1 MYEGEIVADVN
12 PKEITVEELG
22 LYMAGAKR
30 SVKNE
35 NKWKN
40 IWRGDGIVN
49 FSSSILAI
57 VCVDYYLDLLFCC
70 PAIRKGI
77 LWIYDDPS
85 GRIYRRNPGIGQM
98 FIWQPRSL

>member
-1 MYEGEIVADVN
+1 M
-12 PKEITVEELG
+12 K
-22 LYMAGAKR
+22 
-30 SVKNE
+30 

-57 VCVDYYLDLLFCC
+57 VCGLLFGFIILLSSN
-70 PAIRKGI
+70 PRRL

-85 GRIYRRNPGIGQM
+85 GRIYRRNPGNWADALSGNPDHYDRAFCRIC
-98 FIWQPRSL
+98 I